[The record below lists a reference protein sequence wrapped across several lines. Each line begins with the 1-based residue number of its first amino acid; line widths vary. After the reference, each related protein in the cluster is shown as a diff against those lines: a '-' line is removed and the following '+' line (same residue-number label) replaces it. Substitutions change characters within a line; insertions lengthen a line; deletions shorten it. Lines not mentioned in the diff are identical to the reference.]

1 MMRSDS
7 EMSILDHLEDLRKT
21 ILRSCMAIFVGM
33 LISIPFIREI
43 LNFLFEPLREI
54 GLDPQSYLVVPQVM
68 GGFKVAVSVI
78 FWSGLLLASPFM
90 VFFIAQFI
98 FPGLHAHE
106 KRVIRRSS
114 WAAVLLFFG
123 GAALGYYGTI
133 SYALQNLILTINE
146 WMGTSSEWIY
156 LTDYIA
162 FVLKLVIGF
171 GLAFELPLVVLMVGY
186 ADLVESTSLRKVR
199 RHVIVGLLVMAM
211 LLTPPEPVSQI
222 IMAGALYI
230 LYEGCIL
237 LISRHER
244 KSQITK

>member
-1 MMRSDS
+1 
-7 EMSILDHLEDLRKT
+7 
-21 ILRSCMAIFVGM
+21 V
-33 LISIPFIREI
+33 
-43 LNFLFEPLREI
+43 
-54 GLDPQSYLVVPQVM
+54 
-68 GGFKVAVSVI
+68 
-78 FWSGLLLASPFM
+78 
-90 VFFIAQFI
+90 
-98 FPGLHAHE
+98 
-106 KRVIRRSS
+106 
-114 WAAVLLFFG
+114 FFG

-133 SYALQNLILTINE
+133 AYALQNLILTINE

-186 ADLVESTSLRKVR
+186 ADLVESASLRKAR

-237 LISRHER
+237 LISLHER
-244 KSQITK
+244 KSQVTK